1 MDLADLRL
9 VLVLPPH
16 RFPMRTHFMRC
27 ATTCFA
33 TLVFAICCIASPAVA
48 QLSTLRITEAMSSSG
63 VGGTAD
69 WWEVTNYGSS
79 AVDITGWKVD
89 DSSFSFAVSVALN
102 GVTNINAGESVA
114 FLETTTLD
122 SGTVASL
129 ISSFRTFWGGSGTSA
144 QIGYYSGSGIGFSSA
159 GDGIVMFSGTG
170 AETTPRV
177 TFGAATAGSSFYYS
191 YDAAGDP
198 TTSPNT
204 NAIVSTV
211 GTLDGQVTFN
221 SATSLPQNIGSPG
234 TAAVVPEPSSMAFAA
249 VGLGLAAA
257 AGIRRGRRRPSRQ

>member
-1 MDLADLRL
+1 MRSPARRIVSLA
-9 VLVLPPH
+9 
-16 RFPMRTHFMRC
+16 
-27 ATTCFA
+27 
-33 TLVFAICCIASPAVA
+33 FAICCLASPALA
-48 QLSTLRITEAMSSSG
+48 QISTLRITEAMSSSG

-89 DSSFSFAVSVALN
+89 DSSFTSGSSVALN
-102 GVTNINAGESVA
+102 GITSISAGESVA

-122 SGTVASL
+122 SGTVATL
-129 ISSFRTFWGGSGTSA
+129 ISSFRTFWGGSAASA
-144 QIGYYSGSGIGFSSA
+144 QIGYYAGSGIGLSSN
-159 GDGIVMFSGTG
+159 GDGLVMFSGTG

-177 TFGAATAGSSFYYS
+177 TFGAATTGASFYYG

-211 GTLDGQVTFN
+211 GTLGGQITFA
-221 SATSLPQNIGSPG
+221 SATISTAQNIGSPG
-234 TAAVVPEPSSMAFAA
+234 TAVAVPEPSSVALLAIGA
-249 VGLGLAAA
+249 GTGVALGL
-257 AGIRRGRRRPSRQ
+257 RRARRPS

>member
-1 MDLADLRL
+1 MRSPARRIVSLA
-9 VLVLPPH
+9 
-16 RFPMRTHFMRC
+16 
-27 ATTCFA
+27 
-33 TLVFAICCIASPAVA
+33 FAICCLASPALA
-48 QLSTLRITEAMSSSG
+48 QISTLRITEAMSSSG

-89 DSSFSFAVSVALN
+89 DSSFTSGSSVALN
-102 GVTNINAGESVA
+102 GITSISAGESVA

-122 SGTVASL
+122 SGTVATL
-129 ISSFRTFWGGSGTSA
+129 ISSFRTFWGGSAASA
-144 QIGYYSGSGIGFSSA
+144 QIGYYAGSGIGLSSN
-159 GDGIVMFSGTG
+159 GDGLVMFSGTG

-177 TFGAATAGSSFYYS
+177 TFGAATTGASFYYG

-211 GTLDGQVTFN
+211 GTLGGQITFA
-221 SATSLPQNIGSPG
+221 SATISTAQNIGSPG
-234 TAAVVPEPSSMAFAA
+234 TAVAVPGVLREHP
-249 VGLGLAAA
+249 G
-257 AGIRRGRRRPSRQ
+257 SRHRFLN

>member
-1 MDLADLRL
+1 MRSAARHILTLA
-9 VLVLPPH
+9 
-16 RFPMRTHFMRC
+16 
-27 ATTCFA
+27 
-33 TLVFAICCIASPAVA
+33 FAICCFASPALA
-48 QLSTLRITEAMSSSG
+48 QISTLRITEAMSSSG

-89 DSSFSFAVSVALN
+89 DSSFTSGSSVALN
-102 GVTNINAGESVA
+102 GITSISAGESVA

-122 SGTVASL
+122 SGTVATL
-129 ISSFRTFWGGSGTSA
+129 ISSFRTFWGGSAASA
-144 QIGYYSGSGIGFSSA
+144 QIGYYAGSGIGLSSN
-159 GDGIVMFSGTG
+159 GDGLVMFSGTG

-177 TFGAATAGSSFYYS
+177 TFGAATTGASFYYG

-211 GTLDGQVTFN
+211 GTIDGQSTFA
-221 SATSLPQNIGSPG
+221 SATISTAQNIGSPG
-234 TAAVVPEPSSMAFAA
+234 TAVAAVPEPSSIA
-249 VGLGLAAA
+249 LLAIG
-257 AGIRRGRRRPSRQ
+257 AGTGVTLVLRRARRPS